1 MVDFTKKLTKHAQ
14 ENPLDPA
21 QIYEKLD
28 RASDK
33 GPLRPSQIAVLKRWH
48 NNLRTKRDVILKMHT
63 GQGKTLAGLLMLQ
76 SKLNEHGKPVVY
88 LCPNKFLVDQTVD
101 QASQFGVR
109 CVTAGDDLPVDFT
122 NGEAILITHVQKL
135 FNGKTKFKLGTQS
148 QKVAAILL
156 DDSHS
161 CIDAIK

>member
-14 ENPLDPA
+14 ENPLDPE

-88 LCPNKFLVDQTVD
+88 LCPNRFLVDQTVD

-109 CVTAGDDLPVDFT
+109 YVTAGM
-122 NGEAILITHVQKL
+122 ERQY
-135 FNGKTKFKLGTQS
+135 
-148 QKVAAILL
+148 
-156 DDSHS
+156 
-161 CIDAIK
+161 